1 VYPDSSFGKAGS
13 IPKIRYSCLSQKK
26 HEGGEK
32 MRLTK
37 KEQSEFLANL
47 QEKIWDIDFGHI
59 CCNFVISD
67 SRLMYIDFKREK
79 SERVYVHSKQDIN
92 EGVEK

>member
-1 VYPDSSFGKAGS
+1 MK
-13 IPKIRYSCLSQKK
+13 
-26 HEGGEK
+26 
-32 MRLTK
+32 LTI
-37 KEQSEFLANL
+37 KEQNEFLANL